1 MPANPQLLTIR
12 QVSELLSVPP
22 RTLQQWV
29 RDGRLPALRIAK
41 TTRIP
46 ASAVEALLAP
56 IMTPGTPYS
65 GTLLS
70 PTTTT

>member
-1 MPANPQLLTIR
+1 MPANPQLLTVR

-22 RTLQQWV
+22 RTVQRWV
-29 RDGRLPALRIAK
+29 QNGRLPALRIAK

-56 IMTPGTPYS
+56 TVTTATSYNGTD
-65 GTLLS
+65 LS
-70 PTTTT
+70 TTTTI